1 MWMGPPVRITL
12 REDLTRYDSRLTPGA
27 TGVLVP
33 YWVTGAWGKNFRFG
47 AVRFDNGGPTI
58 DMVLDNLEF
67 DQAGVDSLDVGVTL
81 NEAILQKTV
90 RNVRVFRNAEGKF
103 SRLTYE
109 FSPGGPEFLNEE
121 DFITTGTEFVQ
132 DAVRLLEMFK
142 AWGIKVS
149 PGV

>member
-12 REDLTRYDSRLTPGA
+12 REDLTRYDSRLVPGA

-67 DQAGVDSLDVGVTL
+67 DQDGVDSLDTQVAN
-81 NEAILQKTV
+81 NEQILRKTV
-90 RNVRVFRNAEGKF
+90 RNVRVRKNSEGRF

-109 FSPGGPEFLNEE
+109 MSPGDDGKYIE
-121 DFITTGTEFVQ
+121 TGTEFAQ

-142 AWGIKVS
+142 AWGVKLT